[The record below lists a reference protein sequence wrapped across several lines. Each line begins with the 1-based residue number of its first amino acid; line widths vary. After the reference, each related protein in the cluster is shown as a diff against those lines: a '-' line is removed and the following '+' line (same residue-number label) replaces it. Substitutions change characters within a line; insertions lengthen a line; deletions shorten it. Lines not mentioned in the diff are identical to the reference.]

1 MTLKQFQKVWL
12 PCGVMLLFISFSHN
26 AYPQTIKR
34 QCISSYGSSA
44 MVDNLS
50 FLQTA
55 GQSYPTNDET
65 KEERIPV
72 LQGFQQPVTY
82 SVEETNSLSLKNL
95 NLSIYPNPA
104 RNSIRI
110 ESDTEIEHSS
120 IRVVSMK
127 GESILSENVNHFLV
141 YNINCET
148 WIPGVYLITICD
160 SQQNSKTLRLII
172 SK

>member
-12 PCGVMLLFISFSHN
+12 PCGVMLLFIGFSYN

-50 FLQTA
+50 FMQTA
-55 GQSYPTNDET
+55 GQSYHTNDVT
-65 KEERIPV
+65 TEERTPV
-72 LQGFQQPVTY
+72 LQGFQQPVNY
-82 SVEETNSLSLKNL
+82 SVEEINSHSLKNL
-95 NLSIYPNPA
+95 NLSVYPNPA

-110 ESDTEIEHSS
+110 ESDVEIEHSF

-127 GESILSENVNHFLV
+127 GESILSENVNHLLV